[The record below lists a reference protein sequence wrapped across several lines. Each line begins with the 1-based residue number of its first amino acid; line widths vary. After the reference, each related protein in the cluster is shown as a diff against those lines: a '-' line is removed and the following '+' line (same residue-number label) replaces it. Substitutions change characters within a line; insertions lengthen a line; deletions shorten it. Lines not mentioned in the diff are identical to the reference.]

1 MENNTMPSS
10 SEAEDILLGAIL
22 QDASIHDA
30 VLNYINE
37 EVLYKQTS
45 KVLWHRIGSMIKG
58 GYHVDMI
65 TVAETLTAG
74 EKAVGVN
81 PHYLTGLFQYAVGK
95 ELAITYAKAIY
106 EKYLLRLI
114 IERSSKV
121 QTLARDNQS
130 NVYDTLT
137 ETHSLIGE
145 LIEIKPGETFNIDDC
160 MVDVMSSIEQGEGS
174 LIRTGF
180 TGLDDLAGGMTR
192 GEITIVGGRPGH
204 GKTTF
209 TINLIKSFIEN
220 GKKVIL
226 FNREMTNTEMLKKLI
241 ALESGDLSYGM
252 IRRGVFDMQ
261 GLAELERVKA
271 FIINKYSEGKFAM
284 FDNLKDFSSS
294 ASEVKKFKPDIIIDD
309 YIQLIRPE
317 NPQDQRRLQLESIV
331 NNYKWLAKSTKACAI
346 LVSQLNRALE
356 SRIGQRPILSDLAES
371 GAIEQVAENVWFVF
385 YDYKINF
392 AKSKV
397 GANGIEIIGSKVRYG
412 NSGGVKLGFD
422 GDKAKLYNTM
432 EELREAR
439 SNGI

>member
-1 MENNTMPSS
+1 
-10 SEAEDILLGAIL
+10 
-22 QDASIHDA
+22 
-30 VLNYINE
+30 
-37 EVLYKQTS
+37 
-45 KVLWHRIGSMIKG
+45 
-58 GYHVDMI
+58 
-65 TVAETLTAG
+65 
-74 EKAVGVN
+74 
-81 PHYLTGLFQYAVGK
+81 
-95 ELAITYAKAIY
+95 
-106 EKYLLRLI
+106 
-114 IERSSKV
+114 
-121 QTLARDNQS
+121 
-130 NVYDTLT
+130 
-137 ETHSLIGE
+137 
-145 LIEIKPGETFNIDDC
+145 
-160 MVDVMSSIEQGEGS
+160 
-174 LIRTGF
+174 
-180 TGLDDLAGGMTR
+180 
-192 GEITIVGGRPGH
+192 
-204 GKTTF
+204 
-209 TINLIKSFIEN
+209 
-220 GKKVIL
+220 
-226 FNREMTNTEMLKKLI
+226 MTNTEMLKKLI
-241 ALESGDLSYGM
+241 ALESGALSYGM

-294 ASEVKKFKPDIIIDD
+294 ASEVKKFKPDVIIDD

-331 NNYKWLAKSTKACAI
+331 NNYKWLAKSTKSCAI

-432 EELREAR
+432 EELKEAR